1 MYTQFEANRC
11 KYIYIYNIYYI
22 RLSQGFNVQLNVFT
36 LIEAGVSLVQPT

>member
-1 MYTQFEANRC
+1 MYTQFDA
-11 KYIYIYNIYYI
+11 KIYIFNIYYI

>member
-11 KYIYIYNIYYI
+11 KYIFNIYYI